1 MKNGEKLNEHPS
13 VIELRQNNTNSK
25 VSYNKTPEKYNEKYN
40 TSVAK
45 GWQETKN
52 NRKLKWAAGQSRPN
66 DKHFCVYS
74 PNT

>member
-45 GWQETKN
+45 G
-52 NRKLKWAAGQSRPN
+52 
-66 DKHFCVYS
+66 
-74 PNT
+74 